1 MKLFSPR
8 QKTSPTAE
16 SPAAVGNEPVPSV
29 APELP
34 GVTSGVPPLL
44 AKFGLGSWYLI
55 GIIIFVAFIVFAT
68 ANVNF
73 IFVTVFLAFVATS
86 VLRPITD
93 LLARWLPRAL
103 AMILSLVLVIGA
115 FAGLIAFVV
124 ISVRSEWDDLASQF
138 SEGIDSIFE
147 LVENAPLPWNV
158 SSDEPQQWISQT
170 IDDGIAW
177 IQENTGEITSQV
189 MSGASSI
196 GLGIMILSLATLITV
211 FFLMSGAQM
220 WLWFLNELPD
230 KHRDTTHRAAM
241 AGWLAFSGYA
251 RGTVII
257 GLINGALAFLLLIVL
272 GVPLAAPL
280 AVLVVIGTFI
290 PLIGAPAAMIIA
302 TIVALA
308 ANGIAVAFIVLI
320 GIALIG
326 QLEGNVLQPLIMGK
340 QVSLHPT
347 VIALGVAAGTLLAG
361 LFGAIIAIPILSVL
375 WAVYKVLRKQDPPRQ
390 TLPDVDKDELL
401 ET

>member
-1 MKLFSPR
+1 M
-8 QKTSPTAE
+8 
-16 SPAAVGNEPVPSV
+16 
-29 APELP
+29 
-34 GVTSGVPPLL
+34 
-44 AKFGLGSWYLI
+44 
-55 GIIIFVAFIVFAT
+55 
-68 ANVNF
+68 
-73 IFVTVFLAFVATS
+73 FVTVFLAFVATS